1 MVIILYILI
10 LYDNV
15 LKPLIEVHSD
25 LVHKKA
31 IEIDLKRHTFLFLN
45 CVPVLKYIVV

>member
-15 LKPLIEVHSD
+15 SKPLIEVQTD

-31 IEIDLKRHTFLFLN
+31 IETDLKRHTYI
-45 CVPVLKYIVV
+45 PVLKYIVV